1 MHKLAILCC
10 ALAAL
15 GFAGPAAACAVAD
28 YAYAGVESTSRAHGV
43 AATISAGTAPHVE
56 AGHVAGWVGVG
67 GYGFGPRGTDA
78 WLQVGL
84 ASFTEP
90 ETKLYY
96 EVTQPGLE
104 PAYHELESFVVPGER
119 PRVAVLE
126 TAKRD
131 WWRVWVD
138 GRPVTEPILLAG
150 SHGAW
155 EPTVTGESWDGGKR
169 ACNRFTYRFERVAI
183 ATRPGGGWQ
192 KLSRFRVLQDRGMK
206 LTHSAA
212 GFLATTKT

>member
-1 MHKLAILCC
+1 MIRCLASLCC
-10 ALAAL
+10 ALTAL
-15 GFAGPAAACAVAD
+15 VTAGPAAACAIGD
-28 YAYAGVESTSRAHGV
+28 YAYAGVEAKSRAHGV
-43 AATISAGTAPHVE
+43 AATISTASAPRVE

-84 ASFTEP
+84 AAFEDL

-96 EVTQPGLE
+96 EVTQPGFSPTYYQL
-104 PAYHELESFVVPGER
+104 AAVVPGER
-119 PRVAVLE
+119 HRVAVLE
-126 TAKRD
+126 TSKRS

-138 GRPVTEPILLAG
+138 GRAATDPIFLAG

-155 EPTVTGESWDGGKR
+155 EPTVTGESWDGGTS
-169 ACNRFTYRFERVAI
+169 ACNSFNYRFERVAI
-183 ATRPGGGWQ
+183 ATRPGGGWR
-192 KLSRFRVLQDRGMK
+192 KLSSFRVLQDKGMR
-206 LTHSAA
+206 LTRSAA